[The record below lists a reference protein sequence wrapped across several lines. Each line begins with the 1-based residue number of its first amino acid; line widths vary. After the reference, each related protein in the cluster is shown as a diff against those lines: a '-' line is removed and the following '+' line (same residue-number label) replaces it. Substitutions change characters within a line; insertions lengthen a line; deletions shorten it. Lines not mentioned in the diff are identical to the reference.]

1 MKLLDL
7 PPMERLA
14 VEQAL
19 LSRIGEDVSTKNPDS
34 LRHMMDEDMVATYL
48 GTGYKS
54 RDVMVNGQKVG
65 THSIRMG
72 GGKKAKKTKRLVVRD
87 QHALENFIVK
97 NEESYAE
104 AYANALS
111 RNFAEF
117 VLRTFGELPDGC
129 EVIEETIPEVQP
141 SVQGT
146 TLRIDSEK
154 VAKAIKGYLP
164 TGVAYMLGGDEDGA
178 A

>member
-1 MKLLDL
+1 MIDVAML
-7 PPMERLA
+7 ESRTIANA
-14 VEQAL
+14 V
-19 LSRIGEDVSTKNPDS
+19 IGC
-34 LRHMMDEDMVATYL
+34 
-48 GTGYKS
+48 
-54 RDVMVNGQKVG
+54 G

-72 GGKKAKKTKRLVVRD
+72 GGKKAKKTKHLVVRD
-87 QHALENFIVK
+87 QHALENFIAK
-97 NEESYAE
+97 NITESVENDEESYVE

-141 SVQGT
+141 SIQGT
-146 TLRIDSEK
+146 TLRIDAEK